1 MSSFKE
7 FITNNGII
15 ATTAGIT
22 IGFATASFIKSFVA
36 DVILPIVFLLLVK
49 GTGKVSSS
57 TSSFFSKFL
66 SNKEFMFTNFVSELI
81 TWVLIIL
88 TAWLILELV
97 FKYMN
102 SKSLTGGIQFSNPF
116 GGVMTKQEHKEHYS
130 GVMYNTTKMEQEQE
144 HYYNHPQKSQMQY

>member
-36 DVILPIVFLLLVK
+36 DVVLPIVFLLLVK
-49 GTGKVSSS
+49 GTGKVSSG

-81 TWVLIIL
+81 TWVLIVI
-88 TAWLILELV
+88 TAWIILELV

-102 SKSLTGGIQFSNPF
+102 AQSGIKFSNPF

-130 GVMYNTTKMEQEQE
+130 SGGVMYNTKQEHEPE
-144 HYYNHPQKSQMQY
+144 HYYNKQAQMPHF